1 MPDRPPDPTDPSDQR
16 QRQTALGRWESEGG
30 AGPWPSR
37 GDLLADDAESASPPL
52 TNTELVQLQIR
63 VIALENVVI
72 ALLAEGSER
81 QLALAREMAAFI
93 APRPGFTPHRL
104 TIHAS
109 AEMTSLVRRAGTFR

>member
-1 MPDRPPDPTDPSDQR
+1 MPDKPPDPTTLPDQW

-30 AGPWPSR
+30 AGPWSSR
-37 GDLLADDAESASPPL
+37 GDLLDDDAESDSPPL

-81 QLALAREMAAFI
+81 QIELAREMAAYI